1 MVSLPNN
8 SRGKREVIS
17 FGSGEVLQIPQY
29 ATEISLDNSGMAIS
43 ETVSGDA
50 NVLDLSDLIQQ
61 SSSDTD
67 DGKPIEGLPNDVTF
81 CSSLEDLADVVVV
94 GQNGEHYRF
103 VSVEDGQF
111 SLVQVDDDSST

>member
-1 MVSLPNN
+1 MVSLSNN
-8 SRGKREVIS
+8 SRVKREVIS

-29 ATEISLDNSGMAIS
+29 STEISLDNSGMAIS
-43 ETVSGDA
+43 ETASGDA
-50 NVLDLSDLIQQ
+50 NVLDLSDLIHH

-67 DGKPIEGLPNDVTF
+67 DSKGIEGLPNDVMF
-81 CSSLEDLADVVVV
+81 CSSLEDLSEVVVV

-111 SLVQVDDDSST
+111 SLVQVDDSST